1 MESKET
7 YSVSELIDM
16 ARALSEGEF
25 DEQFK
30 QHFQGELGQL
40 ATHME
45 SLRQNLKSLSPG
57 VGTSAHLIPEASKG
71 VAEISKQ
78 AEISVISI
86 MDLVDEMSADQEK
99 VVPIIEGLARGESSD
114 FSQLR
119 KIADK
124 SRRSL
129 VTLLSYLS
137 FQDVLR
143 QRAEKI
149 QENMDTIEKKILE
162 LLVKFK
168 IKVNEQVIK
177 DGDGREIMREQVK
190 DLSESKGLDQ
200 ALVDDL
206 LENL

>member
-40 ATHME
+40 AAHME

-99 VVPIIEGLARGESSD
+99 VLPIIEGLARGEGSD

-119 KIADK
+119 KIAEN

-149 QENMDTIEKKILE
+149 QENMDMIEKKILE

-177 DGDGREIMREQVK
+177 DGDGREIIREQVK
-190 DLSESKGLDQ
+190 DLSEDKGLDQ

>member
-78 AEISVISI
+78 AEISVMSI

-99 VVPIIEGLARGESSD
+99 VLPIIEGLARGESSD